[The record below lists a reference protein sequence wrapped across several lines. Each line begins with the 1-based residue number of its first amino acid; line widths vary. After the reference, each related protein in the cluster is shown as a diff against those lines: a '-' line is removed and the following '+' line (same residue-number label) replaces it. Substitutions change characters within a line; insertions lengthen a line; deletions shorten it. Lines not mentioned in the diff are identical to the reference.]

1 MQLAVLIPAVVL
13 AAALDW
19 KYRRIP
25 NALTALIA
33 VAGVS
38 YLVVEYSTVAALG
51 RSGQGVVAGLACMPI
66 YVLRGMS
73 AGDVKLI
80 SATSIWWTTS
90 QLLIALAST
99 AIVGAI
105 LAVIYLCTTRSPRRL
120 SVPPWLLED
129 PMNYE
134 TRKNVWLILIA
145 LIFAALAAWL
155 ATRWMQTSVAAVD
168 ASKLSLSNVVIVARD
183 VPLGKRIEPA
193 DVKLV
198 RAVLSSIPPDAFTQT
213 EAAIGHVSKSA
224 LLSGEV
230 LIDRRLS
237 KYTGGSALA
246 AILAPGMRAVTVRV
260 DDVIGVGGFV
270 LPENRVD
277 VVAAFQDGNSFRAE
291 TILHDIRV
299 LAIDQRSDPGTNE
312 ALLVRAVTL
321 EVTPE
326 RGRIQLTLLNPIPA
340 EATNDPIDQTEVV
353 VRAPKLI
360 EAGIFPIKT
369 PQLEKAR
376 DPSPPVT
383 LIRGTQITT
392 RKSE

>member
-1 MQLAVLIPAVVL
+1 
-13 AAALDW
+13 
-19 KYRRIP
+19 
-25 NALTALIA
+25 
-33 VAGVS
+33 
-38 YLVVEYSTVAALG
+38 
-51 RSGQGVVAGLACMPI
+51 
-66 YVLRGMS
+66 
-73 AGDVKLI
+73 
-80 SATSIWWTTS
+80 
-90 QLLIALAST
+90 
-99 AIVGAI
+99 
-105 LAVIYLCTTRSPRRL
+105 
-120 SVPPWLLED
+120 
-129 PMNYE
+129 MNYE

-326 RGRIQLTLLNPIPA
+326 GAETIAAAEQRGRIQLTLLNPIPA

-376 DPSPPVT
+376 DPAPPVT